1 MKKITLIL
9 ALIASCLT
17 YGQSSCATAVAVN
30 TVGTN
35 TVSAYGTEIA
45 TTCTGNSDATGSA
58 WYSYTATATGVLN
71 LSSDL
76 PANNNNDTRV
86 NVYTGTCLNLTCA
99 GGSDDVSYPANLAT
113 NANINVTAG
122 TTYFIAWDNR
132 WSTTVPFSF
141 TASFTPVTGPPNAVS
156 TPSPVDM
163 ATNVAIDP
171 ADNNADGSPDNS
183 VPLSWVPDTTG
194 SPATEY
200 DIYYGTDPTM
210 LNNLTAATTY
220 TATSVSITGNL
231 YATTYY
237 WQIVAINGSGSST
250 SNPIWS
256 FTTAAASGTAPSNA
270 TTPTPTDGATMV
282 VIDTADAD
290 ADGSPDNAVDIAWV
304 QDATGQ
310 QPNAYTIRLGD
321 SPTTLQTLTTTF
333 TGMAARFVNQSAGT
347 TYYWQVV
354 PTNNGVEAVN
364 QPIWSYTTAG
374 TASVEDDSINF
385 FTISPNPA
393 NSIINII
400 TDENI
405 NSVDLYNALGQ
416 KVLEDITIINN
427 QINITDVHSGIYF
440 LRATSNL
447 GVQTVQII
455 KN

>member
-1 MKKITLIL
+1 
-9 ALIASCLT
+9 
-17 YGQSSCATAVAVN
+17 
-30 TVGTN
+30 
-35 TVSAYGTEIA
+35 
-45 TTCTGNSDATGSA
+45 
-58 WYSYTATATGVLN
+58 
-71 LSSDL
+71 
-76 PANNNNDTRV
+76 
-86 NVYTGTCLNLTCA
+86 
-99 GGSDDVSYPANLAT
+99 
-113 NANINVTAG
+113 
-122 TTYFIAWDNR
+122 
-132 WSTTVPFSF
+132 
-141 TASFTPVTGPPNAVS
+141 
-156 TPSPVDM
+156 M

>member
-1 MKKITLIL
+1 
-9 ALIASCLT
+9 
-17 YGQSSCATAVAVN
+17 
-30 TVGTN
+30 
-35 TVSAYGTEIA
+35 
-45 TTCTGNSDATGSA
+45 
-58 WYSYTATATGVLN
+58 
-71 LSSDL
+71 
-76 PANNNNDTRV
+76 
-86 NVYTGTCLNLTCA
+86 
-99 GGSDDVSYPANLAT
+99 
-113 NANINVTAG
+113 
-122 TTYFIAWDNR
+122 
-132 WSTTVPFSF
+132 
-141 TASFTPVTGPPNAVS
+141 
-156 TPSPVDM
+156 
-163 ATNVAIDP
+163 
-171 ADNNADGSPDNS
+171 
-183 VPLSWVPDTTG
+183 
-194 SPATEY
+194 
-200 DIYYGTDPTM
+200 
-210 LNNLTAATTY
+210 
-220 TATSVSITGNL
+220 
-231 YATTYY
+231 
-237 WQIVAINGSGSST
+237 
-250 SNPIWS
+250 
-256 FTTAAASGTAPSNA
+256 
-270 TTPTPTDGATMV
+270 
-282 VIDTADAD
+282 